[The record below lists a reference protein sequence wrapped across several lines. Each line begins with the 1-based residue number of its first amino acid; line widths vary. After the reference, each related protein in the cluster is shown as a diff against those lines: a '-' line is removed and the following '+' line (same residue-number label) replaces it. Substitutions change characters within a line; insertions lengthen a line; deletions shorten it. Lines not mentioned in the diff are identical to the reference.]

1 MPKLTLS
8 IDNRTVKEAKE
19 LAKRNNTSVSAMFS
33 RFIKSLSSGQQNRI
47 KTGPLTRKATGSIS
61 FEGKDYKDTV
71 SKALTEKY
79 GL

>member
-19 LAKRNNTSVSAMFS
+19 LAKQNNTSVSAMFS
-33 RFIKSLSSGQQNRI
+33 RFIKSLASVEKNRV

-61 FEGKDYKDTV
+61 FEDKDYKDSV
-71 SKALTEKY
+71 SKALSERY